1 MIELLAS
8 AQQPWPHTEQKI
20 VLICR
25 VAKPSEL
32 YGANEF
38 IDKNGRI
45 CRWVLEVKNDRPN

>member
-25 VAKPSEL
+25 VAKPSET

-45 CRWVLEVKNDRPN
+45 CRWALEVKNDRPN